1 MTAPIVDLDLWRA
14 TRREAET
21 LRRQLLQTQKLAGDM
36 AAQALAELD
45 AGDVDGARL
54 LLRAMVTSGRLAA
67 ELAREEG

>member
-1 MTAPIVDLDLWRA
+1 MTAAVLDVASWRA

-21 LRRQLLQTQKLAGDM
+21 LRRQLLATQATAGEM